1 MESEITDFQL
11 GTKDSYL
18 RICITASRLD
28 TFTWIREGNITEN
41 NCCGIPSVAWEWNT
55 HDESF
60 RADLLS
66 EFVHL
71 DRSYL
76 SSNIYE
82 WKVDD
87 FVLVEYIWEIYNSS
101 NTPKRR
107 QNCINL
113 LNRIPSL
120 GLKKPHA
127 RLLDFFRD
135 HDILKTKLEDIVF
148 SWTRARQEL
157 ADRIQI
163 TLEDALEEH
172 RRRNEEKT
180 SAKRQ
185 RLACHLL
192 AEKVQKWRKEK
203 AELEELE
210 FQAKEAKRAIQTRKE
225 TELRKKAEFETAE
238 RLRLEELRRSFD
250 RQRRQDTRRLEKQA
264 KTQIRELK
272 IRQQEASE
280 KATRQAEAR
289 EAHLEAIRAKSWRSY
304 LEATVETQKESKAR
318 NSLNLSN
325 LFEKPITTFTNEQL
339 LHDRRTR
346 ITTALFEAGLLNTNY
361 ARNILEQVPRSRQP
375 PLLLQVSQTAPT
387 SRPGRRPPLYFQE
400 TDIFHVKQMSK

>member
-1 MESEITDFQL
+1 MEKEREIQ
-11 GTKDSYL
+11 G
-18 RICITASRLD
+18 
-28 TFTWIREGNITEN
+28 REE
-41 NCCGIPSVAWEWNT
+41 
-55 HDESF
+55 
-60 RADLLS
+60 
-66 EFVHL
+66 
-71 DRSYL
+71 
-76 SSNIYE
+76 
-82 WKVDD
+82 
-87 FVLVEYIWEIYNSS
+87 
-101 NTPKRR
+101 
-107 QNCINL
+107 
-113 LNRIPSL
+113 
-120 GLKKPHA
+120 
-127 RLLDFFRD
+127 
-135 HDILKTKLEDIVF
+135 
-148 SWTRARQEL
+148 
-157 ADRIQI
+157 
-163 TLEDALEEH
+163 
-172 RRRNEEKT
+172 RRRHKIK
-180 SAKRQ
+180 SK
-185 RLACHLL
+185 
-192 AEKVQKWRKEK
+192 
-203 AELEELE
+203 
-210 FQAKEAKRAIQTRKE
+210 IQTRKE

-289 EAHLEAIRAKSWRSY
+289 EAHLEAIRAKVRPMVSSNPNRVLADTESWRSY